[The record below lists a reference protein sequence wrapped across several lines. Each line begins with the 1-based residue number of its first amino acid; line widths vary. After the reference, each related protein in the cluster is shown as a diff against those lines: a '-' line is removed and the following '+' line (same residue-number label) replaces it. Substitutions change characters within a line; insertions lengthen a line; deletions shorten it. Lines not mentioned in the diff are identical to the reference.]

1 MHFWSGNGDNVD
13 DTFLIWKLPIVLKS
27 TYSKSAKKYEINI
40 LKNMKKD
47 QVDFKSEWL
56 ILSSFVALS
65 ENLNFTLNSL

>member
-47 QVDFKSEWL
+47 QVDFKSESV
-56 ILSSFVALS
+56 IFSRFVALS